1 MLSLFGVGP
10 WMATLVVPLG
20 SDRLGRLGALAASS
34 LVGGVAGLGVA
45 IAASGSAGGWLT
57 AAVLMTLSGVA
68 NGRAAASHLYI
79 FR

>member
-1 MLSLFGVGP
+1 
-10 WMATLVVPLG
+10 MATLVVPLG
-20 SDRLGRLGALAASS
+20 SDRLSRLGALAASS

-45 IAASGSAGGWLT
+45 IAASESAGGWLT

-79 FR
+79 FRLGDGIG